1 MQMILITYIMRTLV
15 ATQCRGPQHD
25 P

>member
-1 MQMILITYIMRTLV
+1 MQMILITYIIRTLIPP
-15 ATQCRGPQHD
+15 QHCHPQHD